1 MEVGCNHQI
10 GPLAYGQVH
19 NVKNEHDG
27 KQNLKLVFVGIV
39 DVLFSGSMEDRKR
52 LFFNHGSLWSR
63 FFLLL
68 FDFELFS
75 LLLYL
80 LNLFLSHLK

>member
-1 MEVGCNHQI
+1 MEVGCNHQV
-10 GPLAYGQVH
+10 GPLSYGQVH
-19 NVKNEHDG
+19 NVKNEHNG
-27 KQNLKLVFVGIV
+27 KQDLELVFVSIV
-39 DVLFSGSMEDRKR
+39 EVLLGRSMEDRKR
-52 LFFNHGSLWSR
+52 LFFDHGSLWSR